1 VAETE
6 FDVLIVGGGPAGCAV
21 GIRLARA
28 GLSVA
33 LLEQTTYRSTRIGET
48 LPPSARFSLRDLGL
62 WERFQADDHIAS
74 PGTLCVWGSETSYEN
89 DFLTNPHGDGCH
101 LDRRRFDAMLAHAAL
116 EAGATLFLGH
126 QVRHCRRQPGG
137 LWRIEAE
144 AEGGPVALE
153 AGFLVDA
160 AGRAPW
166 PGRPF
171 RRRFVYDRLIGVVG
185 FVDRAGL
192 ARSHDPRTW
201 IEAAP
206 TGWWYSA
213 PLPGG
218 RLVAAYMTDSDL
230 WHASHSEESQGLWNR
245 RARAAPRTWE
255 RLEQAIPGE
264 PLLIVAAQTSI
275 DEPHTGFDWLAVG
288 DAASRLDPL
297 SSQGICLALDF
308 GKAAAGAIVER
319 HAGDALAVERY
330 AELVRGRFF
339 QDLETRSF
347 FYAKE
352 QRWAGSPFWHR
363 RHHRPAKRA

>member
-1 VAETE
+1 
-6 FDVLIVGGGPAGCAV
+6 
-21 GIRLARA
+21 
-28 GLSVA
+28 
-33 LLEQTTYRSTRIGET
+33 
-48 LPPSARFSLRDLGL
+48 
-62 WERFQADDHIAS
+62 
-74 PGTLCVWGSETSYEN
+74 
-89 DFLTNPHGDGCH
+89 
-101 LDRRRFDAMLAHAAL
+101 MLAHAAL
-116 EAGATLFLGH
+116 EAGAALFLGH
-126 QVRHCRRQPGG
+126 QVRLCEHHAGG
-137 LWRIEAE
+137 TWGIEAE
-144 AEGGPVALE
+144 AKAGPVALE

-185 FVDRAGL
+185 FFDRA
-192 ARSHDPRTW
+192 APAHTHDPRTC
-201 IEAAP
+201 IEATPA
-206 TGWWYSA
+206 GWWYSA

-230 WHASHSEESQGLWNR
+230 WHANLAEESQTLWNR

-255 RLEQAIPGE
+255 RLEHAIPGE

-275 DEPHTGFDWLAVG
+275 DEPHTGLDWLAVG
-288 DAASRLDPL
+288 DAASRVDPL
-297 SSQGICLALDF
+297 SSQGICQALDF

-319 HAGDALAVERY
+319 HAGDASAIERY

-339 QDLETRSF
+339 MDLETRSF

-352 QRWAGSPFWHR
+352 QRWAGSPFWGR